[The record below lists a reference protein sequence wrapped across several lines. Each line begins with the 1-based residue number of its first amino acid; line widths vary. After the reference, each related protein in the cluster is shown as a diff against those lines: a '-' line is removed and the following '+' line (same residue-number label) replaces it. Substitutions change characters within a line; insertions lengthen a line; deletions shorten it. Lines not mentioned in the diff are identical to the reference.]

1 MTQLAANVQNQQQLR
16 TEQKVVINEK
26 TGKKKIMPKIERVFE
41 DTNAKVNPHLN
52 PFVQLTDNVTAPAQK
67 LESVSPA
74 PA

>member
-1 MTQLAANVQNQQQLR
+1 
-16 TEQKVVINEK
+16 
-26 TGKKKIMPKIERVFE
+26 MPKIERVFE